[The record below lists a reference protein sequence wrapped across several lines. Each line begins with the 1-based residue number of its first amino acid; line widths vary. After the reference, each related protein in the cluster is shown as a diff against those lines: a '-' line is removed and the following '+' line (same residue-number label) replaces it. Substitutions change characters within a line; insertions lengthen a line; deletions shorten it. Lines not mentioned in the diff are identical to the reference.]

1 MQVTTRSVKHPDQK
15 QLMDLV
21 DEGYTHASVR
31 FTEGMAKIE
40 AIGLGMVS
48 MKFPQ
53 LSYSTIVKI
62 ETLTAL
68 HMPEDPDLSQ
78 SQTIVVH
85 IPADDRIPL
94 SVLDGFID
102 RMTQNPGEGQ

>member
-15 QLMDLV
+15 QLTMLV
-21 DEGYTHASVR
+21 DEGYTYASVR

-62 ETLTAL
+62 ETITAL
-68 HMPEDPDLSQ
+68 HMPEDPDPRQ
-78 SQTIVVH
+78 SQTIAVH
-85 IPADDRIPL
+85 IPAYSWIPQA
-94 SVLDGFID
+94 VAEGFID
-102 RMTQNPGEGQ
+102 RMTQTPGEGQ